1 MIKIDTIDKQI
12 SDLLLEDGRMSCA
25 RIAAQIGGITERTV
39 RYRIERL
46 IAKGII
52 AIRANVIA
60 ESLGLDVCADV
71 FIECDPSLV
80 AEIAKQLATFESI
93 SYIAYSTGENDISI
107 QLFARSNSELFNFV
121 TNVIGKIPGVRR
133 THTSF
138 VPIKVKDDHVWPIP
152 SYLVRKE

>member
-93 SYIAYSTGENDISI
+93 SYIAYSTGNNDISI

-121 TNVIGKIPGVRR
+121 TNVIGKIEGVRR